1 LSKISFSK
9 SCFGETEKIISIISD
24 HKNAWRFLP
33 PQITYKIV
41 NELNNQVEIEEKL
54 TISALKK
61 SIIQKTIHKK
71 ISLNEFVID
80 IISGPAKNSK
90 IIITVKKEGQETKID
105 IEIELKLGFQY
116 KILSGFIKKKY
127 KVILEQLITKIIN
140 YEKITSGRNWKE
152 CLDENGDMLILAKK
166 YHSLKFY
173 NWWNGDLPSV
183 FGQEVYQNLNVNNKI
198 VLDVGANIADSSI
211 YFAQKGAKRVIGLEP
226 FPKNFEWGKKNIEI
240 NEFDKIIVLEL
251 AGCSDRTSE
260 ILIDENSFGT
270 STGLESHENGTSI
283 PTYTIHDISK
293 KYEIENGIMKMDCEG
308 CEYSSIMNSSNE
320 DLQRFQSILIEYHDG
335 FEELEKKLTQAQF
348 LVRVQPNEMKE
359 YKNRGYIFADKK

>member
-1 LSKISFSK
+1 MSKISFSK
-9 SCFGETEKIISIISD
+9 SCLGEVEKMVSIISD
-24 HKNAWRFLP
+24 YKNAWRFLP
-33 PQITYKIV
+33 PQITYKIL
-41 NELNNQVEIEEKL
+41 NEFDDKVEIEEKL
-54 TISALKK
+54 TISALRK

-71 ISLNEFVID
+71 NSFNELIID

-90 IIITVKKEGQETKID
+90 IKISVKKEEQKTKID

-127 KVILEQLITKIIN
+127 QVILEQLINKIIN
-140 YEKITSGRNWKE
+140 YEKITSGRNWEK
-152 CLDENGDMLILAKK
+152 CLDENGDILILSEK

-173 NWWNGDLPSV
+173 NWWNGDLPTV
-183 FGQEVYQNLNVNNKI
+183 FGQDVYQDLNVNNKI

-226 FPKNFEWGKKNIEI
+226 FPKNFEWGKKNILI
-240 NEFDKIIVLEL
+240 NEFNEKIILEL
-251 AGCSDRTSE
+251 AGCSDTTSK
-260 ILIDENSFGT
+260 ISIDENSFGT
-270 STGLESHENGTSI
+270 STGLEFHENGTSI

-293 KYEIENGIMKMDCEG
+293 KYDIENGIMKMDCEG

-335 FEELEKKLTQAQF
+335 YEELEKKLTQAQF
-348 LVRVQPNEMKE
+348 LVKVQPNEMKE
-359 YKNRGYIFADKK
+359 YKNRGYIFANKK